1 MARRGGFLATFNGV
15 RYILFALGV
24 LIIIGSKADGDGN
37 ASDGVIGFAW
47 MCVVIGFPLPLL
59 SLPFR
64 FVVWVLGLFGIGKR
78 KRQAA
83 PTLQTRVTVEWADT
97 PATEKQLGF
106 IRHLGGNP
114 PEGLTKSAASEM
126 IDALLL
132 EKDEE
137 RLAKAKRSTRQ
148 KKGGGT

>member
-1 MARRGGFLATFNGV
+1 MARRNSPTVNGV
-15 RYILFALGV
+15 RYFLFVVGALILF
-24 LIIIGSKADGDGN
+24 GSN
-37 ASDGVIGFAW
+37 SSSSELDGVDALAVAF
-47 MCVVIGFPLPLL
+47 VIVGFPYFVLEWA
-59 SLPFR
+59 FR
-64 FVVWVLGLFGIGKR
+64 LVAWVLGLFGIGKR

-137 RLAKAKRSTRQ
+137 RLAKAKRSTRR